1 MSSKFEIE
9 TLKIVLTNFMVI
21 MKGMYWNVYGIRLL
35 SSHKIYFV
43 IACWRPAVRSGNVS
57 INTKVITV
65 NQMIIK
71 PCQIYS
77 GAKITKQWI
86 LELRSNISSLLPEI
100 NPAAAGLIQQQG
112 AQFQYRQYFGYNG
125 KSSNYLTFRAASQAL
140 NVVTRF

>member
-21 MKGMYWNVYGIRLL
+21 IKGMYWNVYGIRLL
-35 SSHKIYFV
+35 LSHKIYFV

-57 INTKVITV
+57 INTKVIAV
-65 NQMIIK
+65 NQMINK

-86 LELRSNISSLLPEI
+86 LELRSNISSLLPKI
-100 NPAAAGLIQQQG
+100 NPVRQDWSNNKEHSFSIVNILVTMEK
-112 AQFQYRQYFGYNG
+112 AQ
-125 KSSNYLTFRAASQAL
+125 TI
-140 NVVTRF
+140 

>member
-1 MSSKFEIE
+1 
-9 TLKIVLTNFMVI
+9 

-35 SSHKIYFV
+35 LSYKIYFV

-71 PCQIYS
+71 PCQIYA

-86 LELRSNISSLLPEI
+86 LELRSNISFLLPEI
-100 NPAAAGLIQQQG
+100 NPVRQDWSNNKEHSFSVVNILATMEK
-112 AQFQYRQYFGYNG
+112 AQ
-125 KSSNYLTFRAASQAL
+125 TI
-140 NVVTRF
+140 